1 LDKNDIVQE
10 MLDIGLQIQTL
21 KDSGDSARIDALQL
35 QYRTL
40 SERLGGDDP
49 AQVLQSSTAWQDVN
63 GGMAFIAGPAPSG
76 TTPTTTN
83 FLQNTP
89 VAIVDNATVTSMIL
103 VSTSSTYLW
112 DIDLRTFITHTF
124 SSDLDITLISP
135 QGTVVTVTTD
145 NGSGFDN
152 CFNGTTWDD
161 SVATPATDRV
171 YANLVVA
178 TPLIPEGAFGKFI
191 GENPNGMWTIA
202 IFDDA
207 TGDVGSLVSWDLDVT
222 TLDYTPVTA
231 GGSYSDNTPVAIVD
245 NATVTSM
252 ILVSGAGPSVVDVN
266 LTAFITHTFSSD
278 LDITLRRFVTLACVR

>member
-1 LDKNDIVQE
+1 
-10 MLDIGLQIQTL
+10 M
-21 KDSGDSARIDALQL
+21 
-35 QYRTL
+35 
-40 SERLGGDDP
+40 
-49 AQVLQSSTAWQDVN
+49 
-63 GGMAFIAGPAPSG
+63 FISH
-76 TTPTTTN
+76 
-83 FLQNTP
+83 
-89 VAIVDNATVTSMIL
+89 S
-103 VSTSSTYLW
+103 
-112 DIDLRTFITHTF
+112 F
-124 SSDLDITLISP
+124 SSELVITLISP
-135 QGTVVTVTTD
+135 KGKVVKLTTD

-152 CFNGTTWDD
+152 CFNGTTWED
-161 SVATPATDRV
+161 SLATPATDRV

-252 ILVSGAGPSVVDVN
+252 ILVSDEPMFGQ
-266 LTAFITHTFSSD
+266 
-278 LDITLRRFVTLACVR
+278 